1 MIKPKKG
8 RILVL
13 DSADFIPDTYAEF
26 EGILN
31 ILAKSLSYTSTSC

>member
-13 DSADFIPDTYAEF
+13 DSADFDPKSYKEF
-26 EGILN
+26 EDILN
-31 ILAKSLSYTSTSC
+31 MVAKSLSYTSTSC